1 MLFGRVNVGVAVT
14 VLSGGK
20 TGPFV
25 CYLQLVPLSAI
36 CNSFITTSA
45 QLSFASVCW
54 HIKGV
59 RPDGVLVQSRHQPK
73 DETTTGNLTPYFAF
87 YFAVNQ

>member
-1 MLFGRVNVGVAVT
+1 MLVGRVNVGVAVFL
-14 VLSGGK
+14 LSGGK
-20 TGPFV
+20 TGFTSL
-25 CYLQLVPLSAI
+25 CLLSATFHGHF
-36 CNSFITTSA
+36 CTA
-45 QLSFASVCW
+45 QFASVCW